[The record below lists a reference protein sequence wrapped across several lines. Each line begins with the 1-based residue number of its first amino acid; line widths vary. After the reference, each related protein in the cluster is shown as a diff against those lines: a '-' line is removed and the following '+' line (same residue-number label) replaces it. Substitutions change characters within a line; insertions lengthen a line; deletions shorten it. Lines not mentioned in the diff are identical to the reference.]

1 LAKKDELSSTERLLE
16 LIRDETPAETKPAAG
31 EASESLGGRIRIAL
45 SNSVS
50 FAKKP
55 TAVGVDL
62 GHDDL
67 KMVKINRVSERKA
80 EVLGYTRIPFDP
92 SIPREHPDFHQFLHT
107 ALTEFC
113 GQFKQ
118 IEIWGSISSAR
129 VETRH
134 IKIPKVPQRQI
145 SNTVFWTYQR
155 LSSFDDKQTIFDFEA
170 LGETEE
176 GGVKKT
182 SILAYLAPRAE
193 VEELKRLF
201 VRAGFPLTGISI
213 VPFAVQTLLRSERIK
228 TYGAAVSSLYIGRD
242 WSRIDIFHDD
252 NLVLSRGIK
261 AGIRTMVEALQKEIE
276 QNWLELSLA
285 KAPTSDP
292 NRIRAIKLRLRKEVE
307 AAQEIF
313 FGGIHR
319 EAGAAPGESQQA
331 AKEDRFFQMIH
342 PALERLV
349 RQMERTFRHFALN
362 FDNVKVEK
370 IYVSS
375 GVRPHPRVLDFI
387 GDELGLPIE
396 VINPFTADANFLPLV
411 PLPESDSERSSYAPA
426 MGMALANN
434 GITPNFLN
442 TYKDKSKVNS
452 ARRINR
458 GVFAAFFA
466 LIMLCVGVSI
476 WQERQTQEKDR
487 QRISLQKQLEGFD
500 VRVDRNLILRLVDQI
515 RARAK
520 SIEGSGS
527 NSLGV
532 AVLGEIANL
541 TPANVRLTGLSAK
554 LGAGGPAAPGA
565 KPGALKKDLVV
576 EGLIFGDRL
585 TLETDLAGFMISLQ
599 NSPLFKQPTISQKA
613 IETVDNQQAIRF
625 TAQMDLV

>member
-1 LAKKDELSSTERLLE
+1 MAKKDELSSTERLLE
-16 LIRDETPAETKPAAG
+16 LIRDEAPAEVTPVEG
-31 EASESLGGRIRIAL
+31 EAFQPISGRIRTYL
-45 SNSVS
+45 SDSVS

-55 TAVGVDL
+55 TSVGVDL

-67 KMVKINRVSERKA
+67 KMVKINRVSERKM
-80 EVLGYTRIPFDP
+80 ELLGYSRIPFD
-92 SIPREHPDFHQFLHT
+92 SEINREHPNFPHFLQT

-113 GQFKQ
+113 GQTKH

-134 IKIPKVPQRQI
+134 IKIPKVPQKQI
-145 SNTVFWTYQR
+145 ANTVFWTYQR
-155 LSSFDDKQTIFDFEA
+155 LSAFDDKQTIFDFEV

-176 GGVKKT
+176 GGVKKM

-201 VRAGFPLTGISI
+201 FRAGFALTGISI
-213 VPFAVQTLLRSERIK
+213 IPFAVQTLLRSERIR

-242 WSRIDIFHDD
+242 WSRIDIFLED

-292 NRIRAIKLRLRKEVE
+292 NRVRAIKLRLKKEVE
-307 AAQEIF
+307 IAQNIF
-313 FGGIHR
+313 FGGIQA
-319 EAGAAPGESQQA
+319 ETPSGLDKTQQA
-331 AKEDRFFQMIH
+331 VREDRFFQMIH

-349 RQMERTFRHFALN
+349 RQMERTIRHFALN
-362 FDNVKVEK
+362 FDNVRVEK

-396 VINPFTADANFLPLV
+396 VINPFTPDASFLPLV
-411 PLPESDSERSSYAPA
+411 PLPESATEQSSYAPA

-442 TYKDKSKVNS
+442 TYKDKSQVNS
-452 ARRINR
+452 TRRINR
-458 GVFAAFFA
+458 NVFAAFFA

-476 WQERQTQEKDR
+476 WQERQTREKDQERIRLQR
-487 QRISLQKQLEGFD
+487 QLAAFD
-500 VRVDRNLILRLVDQI
+500 VRVDRNLILKLVDQI
-515 RARAK
+515 RARTK
-520 SIEGSGS
+520 KIEGTGS
-527 NSLGV
+527 NFLGV
-532 AVLGEIANL
+532 AVLGEVANM
-541 TPANVRLTGLSAK
+541 TPPGVRLLGITTK
-554 LGAGGPAAPGA
+554 LDPGGPPAPGA
-565 KPGALKKDLVV
+565 KPGGPKRVLVM

-585 TLETDLAGFMISLQ
+585 NLETDLAGFMIALK
-599 NSPLFKQPTISQKA
+599 NSPLFKQPTISQKSF
-613 IETVDNQQAIRF
+613 ETVDNQQALRF